1 VVVTSNRLTKG
12 ASYPILAAFGNMVV
26 QDNGGAAWSGG
37 FKSVLKLWSDAG
49 PELVEG
55 TYNATKEIGR
65 MPDQFGKNRKHWDH
79 LHM

>member
-12 ASYPILAAFGNMVV
+12 ASYPIVAAFGNMVV
-26 QDNGGAAWSGG
+26 QGKGGAAWSGG